1 MVLNIC
7 SDIALLCLLRR
18 IGMFKSFKR
27 NIMKIFR
34 ELLVYHH
41 SSLEYRAKI
50 LTLMISANGEICEC
64 EKQKLKEI
72 AYSIYGDDQDRA
84 ELLIDAVNEY
94 HTKIITNNGLDFE
107 HLVQQVQKETKEVK
121 RFCEKIDMELLMQL
135 HTCMDNEEDIL
146 FQKRILEFLENLRN
160 ECGVV

>member
-1 MVLNIC
+1 MI
-7 SDIALLCLLRR
+7 
-18 IGMFKSFKR
+18 KTFKR
-27 NIMKIFR
+27 NVMKMFR
-34 ELLVYHH
+34 EFLVYHH

-72 AYSIYGDDQDRA
+72 AHSIYGDDRDRA

-107 HLVQQVQKETKEVK
+107 HLVQQVQKETKEVR
-121 RFCEKIDMELLMQL
+121 RFCEKIDMEMLMQL
-135 HTCMDNEEDIL
+135 HECMDNEEDIL
-146 FQKRILEFLENLRN
+146 FQKRILKFLQNLKD
-160 ECGVV
+160 ECKI